1 MPGYTETP
9 CVYHVSF
16 YRTPVFTSF
25 EYPIQPY
32 HPPPVASFHRRIAL
46 PTLVGH
52 MDKISIY
59 FLESNMLAFAKSSY
73 TVRWFIFTM
82 DSLVDAANERG
93 DDGSEASMGLSGQNG
108 GSGGITDEEIQA
120 LLEEQTTNIVVV
132 GCGGAGCNT
141 ATRMVQEGIDGAHI
155 VAANTDVQ
163 HLSLTD
169 ADTRLLIGK
178 KVTEGKGAGSLPQ
191 VGEEAAVESEHDIED
206 QVQGADMVFVT
217 AGLGGG
223 TGTGSAPVVAQ
234 LAKDAGALTI
244 AVVTLPFTAE
254 GKVRLQNADYG
265 LEKLRDAADTVI
277 VVPNDKLTEVVGS
290 MPVEQA
296 FKVADEVLLRSVKGI
311 TQLITGS
318 GLVNLDFADV
328 RTVMENGDVAL
339 IGLGESDTEKRA
351 EDSVKRALR
360 SPLLDVDISGAKSV
374 LVNVTG
380 GSDMS
385 IEEAEGVVEHLHEL
399 VDEDARIIW
408 GTAIDPEMEGTMQT
422 MLVVTGVRS
431 PQIYGKAPEKPA
443 PTDIDYMV

>member
-1 MPGYTETP
+1 
-9 CVYHVSF
+9 
-16 YRTPVFTSF
+16 
-25 EYPIQPY
+25 
-32 HPPPVASFHRRIAL
+32 
-46 PTLVGH
+46 
-52 MDKISIY
+52 
-59 FLESNMLAFAKSSY
+59 
-73 TVRWFIFTM
+73 M
-82 DSLVDAANERG
+82 DSLIDAAN
-93 DDGSEASMGLSGQNG
+93 DGEDTEPEPSVNLPSDTG
-108 GSGGITDEEIQA
+108 GSGGISQEEMQA
-120 LLEEQTTNIVVV
+120 LLAEQETNIVVV

-141 ATRMVQEGIDGAHI
+141 ATRMVEEGIKGADI

-163 HLSLTD
+163 HLALTK
-169 ADTRLLIGK
+169 ADTHLLIGRQR
-178 KVTEGKGAGSLPQ
+178 TGGKGAGSLPQ
-191 VGEEAAVESEHDIED
+191 VGEEAAVESEHVIED

-223 TGTGSAPVVAQ
+223 TGTGSAPVVAK

-254 GKVRLQNADYG
+254 GKVRLQNAEYG

-277 VVPNDKLTEVVGS
+277 VVPNDRLTDVVGE
-290 MPVEQA
+290 MPVQQA

-339 IGLGESDTEKRA
+339 IGLGESDSENRS

-360 SPLLDVDISGAKSV
+360 SPLLDVDVSGAKAV

-380 GSDMS
+380 GNDMS
-385 IEEAEGVVEHLHEL
+385 IEEAEGVVEHLHGL

-408 GTAIDPEMEGTMQT
+408 GTAVDPEMDGKMQT

-431 PQIYGKAPEKPA
+431 PQIYGKAPEERT
-443 PTDIDYMV
+443 PTDIDFVA